1 MIKVATFCF
10 FCFFSEAGG
19 TGCFFLWT
27 LTLENKVGDVT
38 EYKVKRLLNRVSAAS
53 FCAGLDLGWR
63 WPETAC
69 GVFVPEG
76 LIVLRFGRSLLGQV
90 S

>member
-1 MIKVATFCF
+1 M
-10 FCFFSEAGG
+10 
-19 TGCFFLWT
+19 FFLWT

>member
-1 MIKVATFCF
+1 M
-10 FCFFSEAGG
+10 
-19 TGCFFLWT
+19 FFLWT

-53 FCAGLDLGWR
+53 FCAGLDLGVAVARDSLW
-63 WPETAC
+63 
-69 GVFVPEG
+69 GVCTRRAHRVA
-76 LIVLRFGRSLLGQV
+76 IRSKLAGA